1 MQRPIKMGGN
11 TNTVFACF
19 FLHFMYLFCLCF
31 CVCGHICVTAHMWSQ
46 FSHSLT
52 WVLGIELGSVAFI
65 PLSRLGS
72 QPSFRFFRQVVQAD
86 TSAWVLGFHG
96 CATLKGF
103 ILFLSLVCIFLI
115 PITQISW
122 LFPGLP
128 AGRIYPLSYSFRP
141 RHVSG
146 SARRD
151 TV

>member
-1 MQRPIKMGGN
+1 MLINYVFKIRPKDQLRWMEIQILFLL
-11 TNTVFACF
+11 VF

-86 TSAWVLGFHG
+86 TSASRVLGFHG

-115 PITQISW
+115 PITQIS
-122 LFPGLP
+122 
-128 AGRIYPLSYSFRP
+128 
-141 RHVSG
+141 
-146 SARRD
+146 
-151 TV
+151 